1 MVPYIFVA
9 AAVLAVIPILILYKI
24 HSSKLKEDPSLR
36 DKVQTKFMIG
46 IAISEAIPILLIV
59 YGFIKLEPVQT
70 ISALYIPFLIVLFLM
85 AYTVFFILVN
95 KRIDVTPESEET
107 VNAFAMVSLPLSMSM
122 PLIALVSL
130 FLMAIILDK

>member
-46 IAISEAIPILLIV
+46 IAISEAIPIILIV
-59 YGFIKLEPVQT
+59 YGFINLEPVQT
-70 ISALYIPFLIVLFLM
+70 ISALFIPFLIVLFLM
-85 AYTVFFILVN
+85 AYAVFFILVN

-130 FLMAIILDK
+130 FLMMP

>member
-46 IAISEAIPILLIV
+46 IAISEAIPMILIV
-59 YGFIKLEPVQT
+59 YGFINLEPVQT
-70 ISALYIPFLIVLFLM
+70 ISALFIPFLIVLFLM
-85 AYTVFFILVN
+85 AYAAFFILVN

-130 FLMAIILDK
+130 FLMMP

>member
-85 AYTVFFILVN
+85 AYAVFFILVN

-130 FLMAIILDK
+130 FLMMP

>member
-70 ISALYIPFLIVLFLM
+70 ISALFIPFLIVLFLM
-85 AYTVFFILVN
+85 AYAAFFILVN

-130 FLMAIILDK
+130 FLMMP

>member
-130 FLMAIILDK
+130 FLMMP

>member
-59 YGFIKLEPVQT
+59 YGFINLEPVQT

-130 FLMAIILDK
+130 FLMMP

>member
-46 IAISEAIPILLIV
+46 IAISEAIPMILIV
-59 YGFIKLEPVQT
+59 YGFINLEPVQT
-70 ISALYIPFLIVLFLM
+70 ISALFIPFLIVLFLM

-130 FLMAIILDK
+130 FLMMP